1 MFRCLEVF
9 AVPQAKKPDRL
20 RYAANLA
27 AVGALL
33 CIVLTWALRRAAGL
47 TLRLLHAGATL
58 ANPVGVPEWVM
69 GLWNVV
75 LAGAGALAAFFFVR
89 AMVKGLSLIHI

>member
-27 AVGALL
+27 AVGALM
-33 CIVLTWALRRAAGL
+33 CIALTWALRRVAG
-47 TLRLLHAGATL
+47 
-58 ANPVGVPEWVM
+58 
-69 GLWNVV
+69 
-75 LAGAGALAAFFFVR
+75 
-89 AMVKGLSLIHI
+89 